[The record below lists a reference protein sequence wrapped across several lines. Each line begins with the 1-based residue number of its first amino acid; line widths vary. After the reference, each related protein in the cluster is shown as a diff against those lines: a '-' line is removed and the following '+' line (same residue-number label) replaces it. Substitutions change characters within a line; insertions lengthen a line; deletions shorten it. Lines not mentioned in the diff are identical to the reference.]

1 MGYILSYKTSNKKS
15 KKKKWNIGIENIAY
29 WGKKTGI
36 YEGQKLNEVTPINAH
51 LTCWRACPYHKR
63 GGLEPEI

>member
-1 MGYILSYKTSNKKS
+1 MGYILSYKTTNKKR
-15 KKKKWNIGIENIAY
+15 KKNGTLALRILFT
-29 WGKKTGI
+29 GKEKTGI